1 VTKTTGIEFDVY
13 GFDTGAGMPSAI
25 DYRDHPEHFQQGD
38 FPMDHDRLA
47 AALPP
52 FAHLIIG
59 DVAETVP
66 PFLDRRSP
74 DMPPAFVGLDL
85 TFTAAGARSLP
96 ADVPQDPGWQ
106 TSPPTCYARPRR
118 ESAVVTQYERS
129 DTC

>member
-1 VTKTTGIEFDVY
+1 MLHAADLALEMRHRRVSVIEFGVANGAGLINLCKIAKSVTKTTGIEFDVY

-25 DYRDHPEHFQQGD
+25 DRP
-38 FPMDHDRLA
+38 
-47 AALPP
+47 
-52 FAHLIIG
+52 
-59 DVAETVP
+59 
-66 PFLDRRSP
+66 S
-74 DMPPAFVGLDL
+74 
-85 TFTAAGARSLP
+85 TFMAAGARSLP